1 MSSNQSLSSQTVVG
15 MVVVAILW
23 AICFP
28 FISVGLP
35 NAPPLLFASLRAFFA
50 GACLIGIGL
59 KMGHSF
65 HCSFRRLAMLA
76 LIGFSYTALG
86 LGGMFLGAGN
96 VGPGVATVLAN
107 AQPLFAA
114 ILSIF
119 VLREAITVR
128 LFLGLF
134 IGFVGVAVL
143 ASPGFD
149 FGTDRFIGAV
159 YVLVGAVGTAIGN
172 VLLKLQAGE
181 GEVYW
186 PMGIQLVLGAAFL
199 FVASMLV
206 GEGFEVDWTW
216 SFSGAVFVLAV
227 PATALMVVLWYEL
240 LARAPLNKLNPF
252 TFLTPAFGLM
262 IGALFFGETFSAVEI
277 TGVVITVVGLMVIIL
292 VPIRKSAPNKVYR

>member
-1 MSSNQSLSSQTVVG
+1 M
-15 MVVVAILW
+15 
-23 AICFP
+23 
-28 FISVGLP
+28 
-35 NAPPLLFASLRAFFA
+35 
-50 GACLIGIGL
+50 
-59 KMGHSF
+59 
-65 HCSFRRLAMLA
+65 
-76 LIGFSYTALG
+76 
-86 LGGMFLGAGN
+86 
-96 VGPGVATVLAN
+96 
-107 AQPLFAA
+107 
-114 ILSIF
+114 
-119 VLREAITVR
+119 
-128 LFLGLF
+128 
-134 IGFVGVAVL
+134 
-143 ASPGFD
+143 
-149 FGTDRFIGAV
+149 
-159 YVLVGAVGTAIGN
+159 LVGAVGTAIGN

-277 TGVVITVVGLMVIIL
+277 TGIVITVVGLMVIIL